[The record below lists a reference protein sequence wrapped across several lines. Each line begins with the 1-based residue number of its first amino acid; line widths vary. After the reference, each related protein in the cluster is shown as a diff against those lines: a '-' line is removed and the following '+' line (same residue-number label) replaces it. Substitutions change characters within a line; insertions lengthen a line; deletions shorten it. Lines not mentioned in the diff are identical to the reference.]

1 MSLPKAT
8 PRELGDGPN
17 EGAVIGDRI
26 NLQAFVIRRVD
37 IVLIV
42 QECLS

>member
-1 MSLPKAT
+1 MSLPEAT
-8 PRELGDGPN
+8 PRELGDSSN
-17 EGAVIGDRI
+17 EGAVIGDGI